1 MGASWKRKF
10 AWGESNFAWG
20 LLGVASKF
28 LGETAFSDYIILS
41 CVALTYPNKAHL
53 FAKPAPLITGSLRI
67 PWGLLGVCLGCDEPM
82 LGDVRFTMFA
92 WGFDTFLLGDEFF
105 ERCAWG
111 CGFQG
116 LVCLGTSISAPL
128 LLGDLL
134 GVDLLGSV
142 RQGCSQCCLHLII

>member
-1 MGASWKRKF
+1 M
-10 AWGESNFAWG
+10 
-20 LLGVASKF
+20 
-28 LGETAFSDYIILS
+28 
-41 CVALTYPNKAHL
+41 
-53 FAKPAPLITGSLRI
+53 
-67 PWGLLGVCLGCDEPM
+67 GCDEPI
-82 LGDVRFTMFA
+82 LGDVRFTMLA

-116 LVCLGTSISAPL
+116 LVYLGTSISAPL

-142 RQGCSQCCLHLII
+142 RQGCSHDR

>member
-1 MGASWKRKF
+1 MCVQPIRTLYLLILTNQLAQFIITSF
-10 AWGESNFAWG
+10 PNFPI
-20 LLGVASKF
+20 F
-28 LGETAFSDYIILS
+28 RIIGFR
-41 CVALTYPNKAHL
+41 N
-53 FAKPAPLITGSLRI
+53 GI
-67 PWGLLGVCLGCDEPM
+67 PQVGFLGVCLGCDESM
-82 LGDVRFTMFA
+82 FGDVRFTMFA

-105 ERCAWG
+105 EWCAWG

-142 RQGCSQCCLHLII
+142 RQGCI

>member
-1 MGASWKRKF
+1 
-10 AWGESNFAWG
+10 
-20 LLGVASKF
+20 
-28 LGETAFSDYIILS
+28 
-41 CVALTYPNKAHL
+41 
-53 FAKPAPLITGSLRI
+53 
-67 PWGLLGVCLGCDEPM
+67 M

-92 WGFDTFLLGDEFF
+92 WGFDTYLLGDEFL

-111 CGFQG
+111 CGFKG

-142 RQGCSQCCLHLII
+142 RQGCSHGHVGLHDPRWQTTSQSVYPNHPS

>member
-1 MGASWKRKF
+1 
-10 AWGESNFAWG
+10 
-20 LLGVASKF
+20 
-28 LGETAFSDYIILS
+28 
-41 CVALTYPNKAHL
+41 
-53 FAKPAPLITGSLRI
+53 
-67 PWGLLGVCLGCDEPM
+67 M

-142 RQGCSQCCLHLII
+142 RQGCIVVSPCGPLTKVVVPTFKCLLIGCGGYLLSFDWFGR

>member
-1 MGASWKRKF
+1 MGF
-10 AWGESNFAWG
+10 AWGRAF
-20 LLGVASKF
+20 F
-28 LGETAFSDYIILS
+28 AFSNIFGFI
-41 CVALTYPNKAHL
+41 H
-53 FAKPAPLITGSLRI
+53 RI
-67 PWGLLGVCLGCDEPM
+67 PQVKFLGVCLGCDEPM

-105 ERCAWG
+105 EWCAWG

-134 GVDLLGSV
+134 GVDLLGAV
-142 RQGCSQCCLHLII
+142 RQGC

>member
-1 MGASWKRKF
+1 
-10 AWGESNFAWG
+10 
-20 LLGVASKF
+20 
-28 LGETAFSDYIILS
+28 
-41 CVALTYPNKAHL
+41 
-53 FAKPAPLITGSLRI
+53 
-67 PWGLLGVCLGCDEPM
+67 M

-92 WGFDTFLLGDEFF
+92 WGFHTFLLGDEFF

-142 RQGCSQCCLHLII
+142 RQGCYRGVGKRLQGPIPHKST